1 MKFAEALSD
10 GLVAEWQDQYVDYKS
25 GKKLIKKIR
34 KLKDEYDQDS
44 ASLLAADG
52 NKDDGTNNDRI
63 PLLDSNDLERRD
75 ESYGDDAPPISGAN
89 SRNENRRTSVFN
101 YSLKSSKTDYFTER
115 RKFQLWLD
123 EQLLKVDEFYS
134 EKEQDVYERF
144 LLLEDQ
150 LYQMR
155 DQKNQI
161 QRQRRQHNGIAHG
174 VAASGERVIPHRV
187 NDLAFHTKFFISEL
201 SRWDLP
207 SFPSMA
213 FLKKLKG
220 RKKAKYEDDIS
231 LHVQD
236 SVDLNYA
243 ENRVR
248 NGVVELSDHTTDQTS
263 LDSES
268 EIEEYSPT
276 GPLGP
281 EIPQTHDQIR
291 QSRRRDYTPKKQHFG
306 VPYLYAKKQLKAAL
320 LEHYRALSILRSYRT
335 MNRTAFR
342 KITKKYDK
350 AMHTNIMEPFMERIN
365 TSSYFLT
372 SDLVD
377 KIINQVD
384 ELYIAFF
391 DPESKDRKQSLE
403 KLKTIAYTFN
413 STDLKQPL
421 YYTEFF
427 SSGLFIGFG
436 IPLFVLALYT
446 ALHKT
451 ITGELPEGRFL
462 LQVWGGFL
470 LLTFAFLLFGINM
483 AVFDKFRINYKFI
496 FEFDIASAL
505 NYKQFWLL
513 PSFAFAFLSLLGWFS
528 FNNFWPHQ
536 FPGRDWP
543 WIFFGVM
550 LVLFLWPTNALYGS
564 SRRWLQFALW
574 RLLLSGL
581 YPVEFRDFFLGDIVC
596 SLTYTMGNLPF
607 FFCLFSHH
615 WKGTLS
621 GQPASA
627 NTCTSSRS
635 RLMGFFSSLPS
646 VWRLLQCIRR
656 YMDTGDWFPHLANM
670 LKYAVSTVYY
680 MTLSIY
686 RIDNR
691 ERNRVVFIVFA
702 IINSIYTSIWDIVM
716 DWSLLQTGS
725 KHFLLRDYLF
735 YKKPYYYYTAMVLDV
750 ILRFQWI
757 FYAFFTHQIQQ
768 SAVTSFCVALA
779 EILRRFIWIFF
790 RMENEHC
797 TNVILFR
804 ASKDTP
810 LPYAVSAKV
819 ERAVKK
825 LVESRYDDRKTSDED
840 NIAEEN
846 IGFTTGR
853 AGSRGDDGSRGSVD
867 LTRLLTRQSTP
878 QLQQRKTYFKQ
889 ITDRLNTA
897 HIKDFQRRKTTT
909 RLDEDTDD
917 DEDDDDASLAGKST
931 RASHVPSIREE

>member
-10 GLVAEWQDQYVDYKS
+10 GLVTEWQDQYVDYKG

-34 KLKDEYDQDS
+34 KLKDEYDQES
-44 ASLLAADG
+44 TTVSADG
-52 NKDDGTNNDRI
+52 NSENNGTNNDRM
-63 PLLDSNDLERRD
+63 PLLNSNDLERHD
-75 ESYGDDAPPISGAN
+75 ESHSDNTPPVSSSS
-89 SRNENRRTSVFN
+89 SRHETRKPSVFN
-101 YSLKSSKTDYFTER
+101 YSLKSSKTDYFAER

-123 EQLLKVDEFYS
+123 EELSKVDEFYS

-155 DQKNQI
+155 EQKNQI
-161 QRQRRQHNGIAHG
+161 QRQRRQHDGNVHGIA
-174 VAASGERVIPHRV
+174 SRGERVMPHRV
-187 NDLAFHTKFFISEL
+187 NDLAFHTKFFISGL

-207 SFPSMA
+207 SLPSMA
-213 FLKKLKG
+213 FVKKWKS
-220 RKKAKYEDDIS
+220 KKKVKYEDDIS

-248 NGVVELSDHTTDQTS
+248 NGLVELSDRATDQTS

-268 EIEEYSPT
+268 EVEDYLPAAQS
-276 GPLGP
+276 G
-281 EIPQTHDQIR
+281 PQTDDQIR
-291 QSRRRDYTPKKQHFG
+291 QTRRRDYTPKKQHFG
-306 VPYLYAKKQLKAAL
+306 VPYLYAKKQLKSAL
-320 LEHYRALSILRSYRT
+320 LEHYRALSILKSYRT

-350 AMHTNIMEPFMERIN
+350 SMHTNIMEPFMQRIN

-372 SDLVD
+372 SDLLD
-377 KIINQVD
+377 KIINQVE

-413 STDLKQPL
+413 STEIRQPQ

-427 SSGLFIGFG
+427 SSGIFLGFG
-436 IPLFVLALYT
+436 IPLFTLGLYT

-451 ITGELPEGRFL
+451 TTGELPEGRYL
-462 LQVWGGFL
+462 LQVWGGFFI
-470 LLTFAFLLFGINM
+470 LTLAFLLFGINM

-528 FNNFWPHQ
+528 FNNFWPHK

-550 LVLFLWPTNALYGS
+550 LVIFVWPTNALYGS
-564 SRRWLQFALW
+564 GRRWLQFALW

-607 FFCLFSHH
+607 FFCLFAHH
-615 WKGTLS
+615 WNGTLA

-635 RLMGFFSSLPS
+635 RLMGFFSTLPS

-670 LKYAVSTVYY
+670 MKYAVSAVYY

-686 RIDNR
+686 RIER
-691 ERNRVVFIVFA
+691 KERNRIVFILFA
-702 IINSIYTSIWDIVM
+702 SLNSIYTSIWDIVM

-735 YKKPYYYYTAMVLDV
+735 YKKPYYYYIAMVLDV

-825 LVESRYDDRKTSDED
+825 LVESRYDDRKSSEEEG
-840 NIAEEN
+840 IAEEN
-846 IGFTTGR
+846 VGFTTGR
-853 AGSRGDDGSRGSVD
+853 SGSRGDDDGRGSVD
-867 LTRLLTRQSTP
+867 LTRLSTRQSMP
-878 QLQQRKTYFKQ
+878 HLQQRKTYFKQ

-897 HIKDFQRRKTTT
+897 HIKDFQRRKTVTH
-909 RLDEDTDD
+909 LDEDSD
-917 DEDDDDASLAGKST
+917 DEEDDDDDASIAGKSSKPS
-931 RASHVPSIREE
+931 RVSSIREE

>member
-10 GLVAEWQDQYVDYKS
+10 GLVAEWQDQYVDYKG

-34 KLKDEYDQDS
+34 KLKDEYDQES
-44 ASLLAADG
+44 ASLLADA
-52 NKDDGTNNDRI
+52 NKDNGTNDDRI

-75 ESYGDDAPPISGAN
+75 EAHDDDTPPVSSSN
-89 SRNENRRTSVFN
+89 SRRETRKPSVFN

-123 EQLLKVDEFYS
+123 EELRKVDEFYS

-161 QRQRRQHNGIAHG
+161 QRQRRKHKVILHG
-174 VAASGERVIPHRV
+174 QGANGERVVPQRV
-187 NDLAFHTKFFISEL
+187 NDLAFHTKFFISGL

-207 SFPSMA
+207 SLPSMA
-213 FLKKLKG
+213 FLKKWKG

-248 NGVVELSDHTTDQTS
+248 NGVVELSDRSTDQTS
-263 LDSES
+263 MESES

-276 GPLGP
+276 TPT
-281 EIPQTHDQIR
+281 EPQTQDQVR
-291 QSRRRDYTPKKQHFG
+291 QTRRRDYTPKKQHFG
-306 VPYLYAKKQLKAAL
+306 VPYLYAKKQLKNAL

-335 MNRTAFR
+335 MNKTAFR

-350 AMHTNIMEPFMERIN
+350 AIHTNIMEPFMERIN

-377 KIINQVD
+377 KIINQVE

-413 STDLKQPL
+413 STEIRQPQ
-421 YYTEFF
+421 YYGEFF
-427 SSGLFIGFG
+427 SSGICIGFG
-436 IPLFVLALYT
+436 IPLFTLALYT

-451 ITGELPEGRFL
+451 LTGELPEGRFL
-462 LQVWGGFL
+462 LQVWGGFFI
-470 LLTFAFLLFGINM
+470 LTFAFLLFGINM

-528 FNNFWPHQ
+528 FNNFWPDK

-550 LVLFLWPTNALYGS
+550 LVLFVWPTNAFYGS

-574 RLLLSGL
+574 RLLLSGF

-615 WKGTLS
+615 WRGTLG

-646 VWRLLQCIRR
+646 IWRLLQCIRR

-670 LKYAVSTVYY
+670 MKYAVSTIYY

-686 RIDNR
+686 RIENK
-691 ERNRVVFIVFA
+691 ERNRIVFIIFA
-702 IINSIYTSIWDIVM
+702 AINSIYTSIWDIVM

-725 KHFLLRDYLF
+725 KHFLLRDFIF
-735 YKKPYYYYTAMVLDV
+735 YKKPYYYYIAMVLDV

-768 SAVTSFCVALA
+768 SAITSFCVALA

-810 LPYAVSAKV
+810 LPYAVSANV

-825 LVESRYDDRKTSDED
+825 LVESRYDERKASDED
-840 NIAEEN
+840 RIAEEDV
-846 IGFTTGR
+846 GFTTGR
-853 AGSRGDDGSRGSVD
+853 SGSRGDEDSRGSVD
-867 LTRLLTRQSTP
+867 LTRLSTRHSMP
-878 QLQQRKTYFKQ
+878 HLQPRKTYFKQ

-897 HIKDFQRRKTTT
+897 HIKDFQRRKTVTH
-909 RLDEDTDD
+909 LDEDSDE
-917 DEDDDDASLAGKST
+917 EDDDDASVTGKST
-931 RASHVPSIREE
+931 RPSRVSSIREE